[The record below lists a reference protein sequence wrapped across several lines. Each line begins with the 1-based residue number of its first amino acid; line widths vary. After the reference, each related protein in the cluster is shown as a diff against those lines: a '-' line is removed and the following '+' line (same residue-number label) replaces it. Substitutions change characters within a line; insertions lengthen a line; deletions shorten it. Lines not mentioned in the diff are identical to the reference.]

1 MWIVPGL
8 QGETPDTD
16 PVLADE
22 VRALIE
28 ESADTKFAIPKEPVR
43 PTLKLTIGEAVTLS
57 LKSNL
62 DLAIKKFAPKLA
74 EYSITKEE
82 AAFDP
87 TSKVALEG
95 NRSKSQSESG
105 DSLGQAFGAS
115 SGLSKKF
122 KTGTELS
129 LDYELEDTLEPPA
142 GDRYKS
148 GVTLKLSQNLLKGF
162 GIEINR
168 AAITLAELA
177 ADEARANVFEQALNT
192 VSEIQK
198 TYWDLYNN
206 VESLTVRRESYQLA
220 RDFYEKKRTQAQIGG
235 LAPLDLIEIDAD
247 VASKISDYLEA
258 FKNIRT
264 TEVKLKTLL
273 DMPLD
278 FEGKPLSILPVSEP
292 GFIET
297 SFDFEKSFKMARRLR
312 PEYLKLRLKKR
323 SKELELRLS
332 RNSARPDL
340 KLVGSMGFTNLE
352 DTRVQGILP
361 FDRGDRNKFDLGV
374 ELSYPLGNRAAK
386 AELWIKELELRQL
399 IAEIVKQ
406 DLNTKREIAD
416 GILTVE
422 SNANIVKFNLRSLQL
437 QERDLKASELR
448 LKFGQSS
455 TRDFLDAQKRLTDA
469 RLKYITSQAGYQQAL
484 VEMYKSRG
492 HSDPA
497 LNTKLFED
505 YWLKK
510 NSEE

>member
-1 MWIVPGL
+1 M
-8 QGETPDTD
+8 
-16 PVLADE
+16 
-22 VRALIE
+22 
-28 ESADTKFAIPKEPVR
+28 
-43 PTLKLTIGEAVTLS
+43 
-57 LKSNL
+57 
-62 DLAIKKFAPKLA
+62 
-74 EYSITKEE
+74 
-82 AAFDP
+82 
-87 TSKVALEG
+87 
-95 NRSKSQSESG
+95 
-105 DSLGQAFGAS
+105 
-115 SGLSKKF
+115 
-122 KTGTELS
+122 
-129 LDYELEDTLEPPA
+129 
-142 GDRYKS
+142 
-148 GVTLKLSQNLLKGF
+148 
-162 GIEINR
+162 
-168 AAITLAELA
+168 
-177 ADEARANVFEQALNT
+177 
-192 VSEIQK
+192 
-198 TYWDLYNN
+198 
-206 VESLTVRRESYQLA
+206 
-220 RDFYEKKRTQAQIGG
+220 
-235 LAPLDLIEIDAD
+235 DLIEIDAD